1 MSADLPAVRVGHER
15 RDASPD
21 QQKLLIADQR
31 LSLGRRGWRRSGSD
45 PRRLR

>member
-1 MSADLPAVRVGHER
+1 MSADLSAVRVGHER
-15 RDASPD
+15 RGASPD

-31 LSLGRRGWRRSGSD
+31 LSLGWRRSGSD